1 MNKSLI
7 VSLLLLTIQWTG
19 INASLRSGSEEHD
32 VSMSGN
38 VHHHHESRELW
49 GTGRQWSFSNLLFHI
64 GICSAD
70 ASCVDKPRPGPLG
83 CGCPDCSKPHPPHF
97 QHNYC
102 ENLNSTTTEA
112 EAEAAVDSSAN
123 NEANVNGT
131 QTATSIFNPIALMAA
146 AAVMAFLIAGIIMQK
161 RRQNESADERA
172 IPLDGDK
179 DENNSMS
186 GISTAFAAVMT
197 KMGLKAGDKTDNDY
211 DDMDDNGSVHSVKN
225 AVLNR
230 QSLAASGVAVPPVYQ
245 MESTP
250 SFIPIP
256 QDPTNPYV
264 SQTREGLEVGG
275 YRPSSVRNS
284 SDFRASTPYA
294 V

>member
-1 MNKSLI
+1 
-7 VSLLLLTIQWTG
+7 
-19 INASLRSGSEEHD
+19 
-32 VSMSGN
+32 
-38 VHHHHESRELW
+38 
-49 GTGRQWSFSNLLFHI
+49 
-64 GICSAD
+64 
-70 ASCVDKPRPGPLG
+70 
-83 CGCPDCSKPHPPHF
+83 
-97 QHNYC
+97 
-102 ENLNSTTTEA
+102 
-112 EAEAAVDSSAN
+112 
-123 NEANVNGT
+123 
-131 QTATSIFNPIALMAA
+131 
-146 AAVMAFLIAGIIMQK
+146 
-161 RRQNESADERA
+161 
-172 IPLDGDK
+172 
-179 DENNSMS
+179 
-186 GISTAFAAVMT
+186 MT
-197 KMGLKAGDKTDNDY
+197 RMGLKAGDKTDSDNDY

-230 QSLAASGVAVPPVYQ
+230 QSLAASGVAVPPIYQ